1 MSYKRI
7 EVQPV
12 SGALGAEVSGVDPS
26 QPLDDAVLAEIQ
38 SAWLEHLV
46 LFFRDLDLTPAQFKA
61 FAKLFGDIEVHPF
74 IRSRVEDEPE
84 VESLELAET
93 PPLAPPTSVLHI
105 DLSSA
110 EIPTKGTVLYAVDVP
125 EAGGD
130 TIWVNCY
137 AAFEGLSE
145 PMQEFVMGLKG
156 LFPALDV
163 AALDRLIRGGQT
175 AMDVAA
181 RFKQEPT
188 EHPLVRTHPETGRKA
203 LFIDPLRMWCITNL
217 DGDESR
223 AISSFLND
231 HIAKPEFQCRF
242 HWRPGSLAV
251 WDNRCTMHKR
261 VDDVVEGRRLMHR
274 VPLAGT
280 DRPAI

>member
-26 QPLDDAVLAEIQ
+26 QPLDEAVLAEIQ

-46 LFFRDLDLTPAQFKA
+46 LFFRDLDLSPAQFKA

-84 VESLELAET
+84 IESLELAET

-231 HIAKPEFQCRF
+231 HISKPEFQCRF

>member
-61 FAKLFGDIEVHPF
+61 FAKLFGDIEIHPF

-84 VESLELAET
+84 IESLELAET

-203 LFIDPLRMWCITNL
+203 LFVDPLRMWCITNL

-231 HIAKPEFQCRF
+231 HISKPEFQCRF

>member
-1 MSYKRI
+1 
-7 EVQPV
+7 
-12 SGALGAEVSGVDPS
+12 
-26 QPLDDAVLAEIQ
+26 
-38 SAWLEHLV
+38 

-61 FAKLFGDIEVHPF
+61 FAELFGDIEVHPF
-74 IRSRVEDEPE
+74 IRSRVDGEPK

-93 PPLAPPTSVLHI
+93 PPLAPPTSMLHI

-137 AAFEGLSE
+137 AAYEGLSE
-145 PMQEFVMGLKG
+145 PMQEFVCGLKG

-163 AALDRLIRGGQT
+163 AALDRIVKGGSAAMKT
-175 AMDVAA
+175 AG
-181 RFKQEPT
+181 RFQQEPT
-188 EHPLVRTHPETGRKA
+188 EHPLVRIHPETGRKA
-203 LFIDPLRMWCITNL
+203 LFVDPLRMWCITNL

-223 AISSFLND
+223 AISDFLNQ
-231 HIAKPEFQCRF
+231 HISQPEYQCRF

-251 WDNRCTMHKR
+251 WDNRCTLHKR
-261 VDDVVEGRRLMHR
+261 VDDIVDGHRLMHR

>member
-7 EVQPV
+7 EVHPV

-26 QPLDDAVLAEIQ
+26 QPLDEAVLAEIQ

-46 LFFRDLDLTPAQFKA
+46 LFFRDLDLSPAQFKA
-61 FAKLFGDIEVHPF
+61 FAKVFGDIEIHPF

-84 VESLELAET
+84 IESLELAET

-137 AAFEGLSE
+137 AAYEGLSE

-217 DGDESR
+217 DRDESR

-231 HIAKPEFQCRF
+231 HISKPEFQCRF

>member
-26 QPLDDAVLAEIQ
+26 QPLDEAVLAEIQ

-61 FAKLFGDIEVHPF
+61 FAKLFGDIEIHPF

-84 VESLELAET
+84 IESLELAET

-137 AAFEGLSE
+137 AAYEGLSE
-145 PMQEFVMGLKG
+145 PMQEFVIGLKG

-203 LFIDPLRMWCITNL
+203 LFVDPLRMWCITNL

-231 HIAKPEFQCRF
+231 HISKPEFQCRF

>member
-26 QPLDDAVLAEIQ
+26 QPLDEAVLAEIQ

-61 FAKLFGDIEVHPF
+61 FAKLFGDIEIHPF

-84 VESLELAET
+84 IESLELAET

-145 PMQEFVMGLKG
+145 PMQEFVIGLKG

-203 LFIDPLRMWCITNL
+203 LFVDPLRMWCITNL

-223 AISSFLND
+223 AISGFLND
-231 HIAKPEFQCRF
+231 HISKPEFQCRF

>member
-26 QPLDDAVLAEIQ
+26 QPLDEAVLAEIQ

-61 FAKLFGDIEVHPF
+61 FAKLFGDIEIHPF

-84 VESLELAET
+84 IESLELAET

-137 AAFEGLSE
+137 AAYEGLSE

-231 HIAKPEFQCRF
+231 HISKPEFQCRF

>member
-26 QPLDDAVLAEIQ
+26 QPLDEAVLAEIQ

-46 LFFRDLDLTPAQFKA
+46 LFFRDLDLSPAQFKA
-61 FAKLFGDIEVHPF
+61 FAKVFGDIEIHPF

-84 VESLELAET
+84 IESLELAET

-217 DGDESR
+217 DRDESR

-231 HIAKPEFQCRF
+231 HISKPEFQCRF

>member
-7 EVQPV
+7 EVHPV
-12 SGALGAEVSGVDPS
+12 SGALGAEVSGVDPA
-26 QPLDDAVLAEIQ
+26 QPLDEAVLAEIQ

-46 LFFRDLDLTPAQFKA
+46 LFFRDLDLSPAQFKA
-61 FAKLFGDIEVHPF
+61 FAKLFGDIEIHPF

-84 VESLELAET
+84 IESLELAET

-231 HIAKPEFQCRF
+231 HISKPEFQCRF

>member
-12 SGALGAEVSGVDPS
+12 SSALGAEVSGVDPS
-26 QPLDDAVLAEIQ
+26 QPLDEAVLAEIQ

-61 FAKLFGDIEVHPF
+61 FAKLFGDIEIHPF

-84 VESLELAET
+84 IESLELAET

-145 PMQEFVMGLKG
+145 PMQEFVIGLKG

-223 AISSFLND
+223 AISNFLND
-231 HIAKPEFQCRF
+231 HISKPEFQCRF

>member
-26 QPLDDAVLAEIQ
+26 QPLDEAVLAEIQ

-46 LFFRDLDLTPAQFKA
+46 LFFRDLDLSPAQFKA
-61 FAKLFGDIEVHPF
+61 FAKVFGDIEIHPF

-84 VESLELAET
+84 IESLELAET

-231 HIAKPEFQCRF
+231 HISKPEFQCRF

>member
-1 MSYKRI
+1 MNYQKI
-7 EVQPV
+7 EVRPV
-12 SGALGAEVSGVDPS
+12 SGALGAEISGVDPS
-26 QPLDDAVLAEIQ
+26 QPLDEAVLGEIH

-61 FAKLFGDIEVHPF
+61 FAELFGDIEVHPF
-74 IRSRVEDEPE
+74 IRSRVDGEPK

-93 PPLAPPTSVLHI
+93 PPLAPPTSLLHI
-105 DLSSA
+105 DLSSS

-137 AAFEGLSE
+137 AAYEGLSE
-145 PMQEFVMGLKG
+145 PMQEFVCGLKG
-156 LFPALDV
+156 LFPALDS
-163 AALDRLIRGGQT
+163 AALDRIVKGGDT
-175 AMDVAA
+175 AMKTAE
-181 RFKQEPT
+181 RFQQEPT
-188 EHPLVRTHPETGRKA
+188 EHPLVRIHPETGRKA
-203 LFIDPLRMWCITNL
+203 LFVDQLRMWCITNL

-223 AISSFLND
+223 AISDFLNQ
-231 HIAKPEFQCRF
+231 HISQPEYQCRF

-251 WDNRCTMHKR
+251 WDNRCTLHKR
-261 VDDVVEGRRLMHR
+261 VDDIVDGHRLMHR

>member
-130 TIWVNCY
+130 TIWVNSY

-217 DGDESR
+217 EGDESR

>member
-12 SGALGAEVSGVDPS
+12 SGTLGAEVSGVDPS

-145 PMQEFVMGLKG
+145 PMQEFVIGLKG

-163 AALDRLIRGGQT
+163 VALDRLIRGGPT

-203 LFIDPLRMWCITNL
+203 LFVDPLRMWCITNL

-223 AISSFLND
+223 AISNFLND

>member
-26 QPLDDAVLAEIQ
+26 QPLDEAVLAEIQ

-46 LFFRDLDLTPAQFKA
+46 LFFRDLDLSPAQFKA
-61 FAKLFGDIEVHPF
+61 FAKLFGDIEIHPF

-84 VESLELAET
+84 IESLELAET

-231 HIAKPEFQCRF
+231 HISKPEFQCRF

>member
-26 QPLDDAVLAEIQ
+26 QPLDEAVLAEIQ

-46 LFFRDLDLTPAQFKA
+46 LFFRDLDLSPAQFKA
-61 FAKLFGDIEVHPF
+61 FAKVFGDIEIHPF

-84 VESLELAET
+84 IESLELAET

-203 LFIDPLRMWCITNL
+203 LFVDPLRMWCITNL

-231 HIAKPEFQCRF
+231 HISKPEFQCRF

>member
-26 QPLDDAVLAEIQ
+26 QPLDEAVLAEIQ

-46 LFFRDLDLTPAQFKA
+46 LFFRDLDLSPAQFKA
-61 FAKLFGDIEVHPF
+61 FAKLFGDIEIHPF

-84 VESLELAET
+84 IESLELAET

-217 DGDESR
+217 DRDESR

-231 HIAKPEFQCRF
+231 HISKPEFQCRF